1 MFIAQ
6 LFSTI
11 NFPLSS
17 LSCLCSAAFSCLRIQ
32 IYVKIESFASA
43 LYRIFDR
50 DESITFIKTLS
61 NLFVPKHY
69 CLPFHSRFVRFTVSF
84 LFFIFRIFSFIVPC
98 QSFTVSFFIFA
109 SRHKIIS
116 LQKSFNSC
124 VFRLSFQSSH
134 FCCFRVFSL
143 RCKKILIIKIARGCE
158 ALE

>member
-17 LSCLCSAAFSCLRIQ
+17 LSCLCSATFSCLRIQ
-32 IYVKIESFASA
+32 IYVKIESFSSA

-84 LFFIFRIFSFIVPC
+84 LFSIFRNFPRSSSLVRDLQFH
-98 QSFTVSFFIFA
+98 SLS

-134 FCCFRVFSL
+134 FCYFRVFSL
-143 RCKKILIIKIARGCE
+143 RWKNINN
-158 ALE
+158 